1 MPKLKEKP
9 RASRSMSER
18 ERDELTAQIEQ
29 ERAFKAS
36 LGKELPENGG
46 FGVLN
51 DADGKGVSADHVD
64 ARIARINR
72 ALKAGEVSPLK
83 GADRNAALAR
93 YKHLEETIPEFL
105 LTEREMD
112 LFPRDGHDY
121 QAAVRKTL
129 KSEVGNANTQ
139 KMVEEYRT
147 LGRSLHPGDAEK
159 ASVERLR
166 KKR

>member
-1 MPKLKEKP
+1 MAKLKEKP

-29 ERAFKAS
+29 ERAFKAG
-36 LGKELPENGG
+36 LGKDLPDSGG
-46 FGVLN
+46 FGVVN
-51 DADGKGVSADHVD
+51 DADGKGVNTGPID

-83 GADRNAALAR
+83 GADRNAAIAR
-93 YKHLEETIPEFL
+93 HRYLEGHLPELL

-129 KSEVGNANTQ
+129 KHEVGNQETQ
-139 KMVEEYRT
+139 KKIEEFRT
-147 LGRSLHPGDAEK
+147 LGRSLYPDDAEK
-159 ASVERLR
+159 SSVERLR